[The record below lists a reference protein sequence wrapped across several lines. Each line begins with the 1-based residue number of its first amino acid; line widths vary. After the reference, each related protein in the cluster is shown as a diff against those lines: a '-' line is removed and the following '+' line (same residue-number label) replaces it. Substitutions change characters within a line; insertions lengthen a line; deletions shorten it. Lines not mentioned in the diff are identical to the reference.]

1 MGLRIQQNLVV
12 VLKTIQSNPA
22 TYEWIKNYWVHLV
35 VIDPSTKSFLRFKDE
50 GFIRYQ
56 PESQIEHLDHLRDKL
71 LSTKEN
77 LPVYL
82 IDSL

>member
-1 MGLRIQQNLVV
+1 MDQ
-12 VLKTIQSNPA
+12 
-22 TYEWIKNYWVHLV
+22 NYWVHFV
-35 VIDPSTKSFLRFKDE
+35 VIDPYTKAFLRFKDE
-50 GFIRYQ
+50 GFIPYL
-56 PESQIEHLDHLRDKL
+56 PEAHIEHLDHLQDKL